1 MSQPID
7 SIVEMLE
14 QLPPQRQAEARDF
27 VEFLL
32 SKEAVATNGA
42 VSLQNRGIDQAQA
55 ASLRARLQTFAE
67 DWERPDMGAYDAL

>member
-7 SIVEMLE
+7 SIVKMLE

-32 SKEAVATNGA
+32 SKEAATANGL
-42 VSLQNRGIDQAQA
+42 VSLPDRGIDQAQA
-55 ASLRARLQTFAE
+55 ASLRARLQAFAE
-67 DWERPDMGAYDAL
+67 DWERPEMGAYDAL

>member
-1 MSQPID
+1 MSQHID

-32 SKEAVATNGA
+32 SKEAAIANGS
-42 VSLQNRGIDQAQA
+42 VSLQNHGIDQAQA

-67 DWERPDMGAYDAL
+67 DWERPEMGVYDAL